1 MKYNIIVSMFVFL
14 FLTACNPDFNTN
26 QKDMKHQSSRK
37 RVKSNQKRL
46 KSNQKRLKSS
56 QKGLKPKTEVDQNQ
70 EANQNQEADQNK
82 ITKNTL
88 LDNLRNLIE
97 KVNKDRKKYVK
108 RLEEEPL
115 NQYGILAF
123 KELFWEGTQDK
134 AADNIEKAKIYRQRT
149 YSVLNDFDTNEFK
162 KFSKITMLSKQQQS
176 LFNSFN
182 SFGATIEDTFVFLLN
197 PNKKDNLEKLEISDL
212 ENLKNSIEKFLS
224 IKTMISTILTQFLL
238 DYESNKNF
246 IKTDTSKLDFYLATI
261 SNQIEEQNA
270 EAIKL
275 KNDIFS
281 IENFKSY

>member
-1 MKYNIIVSMFVFL
+1 MFVFL

-26 QKDMKHQSSRK
+26 QKDVKHQSSRK

-46 KSNQKRLKSS
+46 KSN

-162 KFSKITMLSKQQQS
+162 KFSKITMLSKQQQG

-238 DYESNKNF
+238 DYESNKNS
-246 IKTDTSKLDFYLATI
+246 IKTDNSKLDFYLATI

-281 IENFKSY
+281 IKNFKSY

>member
-1 MKYNIIVSMFVFL
+1 MFFL

-26 QKDMKHQSSRK
+26 QKDVKHQSSRK

-46 KSNQKRLKSS
+46 KSN

-162 KFSKITMLSKQQQS
+162 KFSKITMLSKQQQG

>member
-26 QKDMKHQSSRK
+26 QKDLKHQSSRK

-46 KSNQKRLKSS
+46 KSNQKRLKSN

-70 EANQNQEADQNK
+70 EVDQNK

-197 PNKKDNLEKLEISDL
+197 RNKKDNLEKLEISDL

>member
-14 FLTACNPDFNTN
+14 FLTACNPDFKTN
-26 QKDMKHQSSRK
+26 QKDVKHQSSRK

-46 KSNQKRLKSS
+46 KSNQK
-56 QKGLKPKTEVDQNQ
+56 GLKPKTEVD
-70 EANQNQEADQNK
+70 QNQEADQNK

>member
-1 MKYNIIVSMFVFL
+1 MFVFL

-26 QKDMKHQSSRK
+26 QKDVKHQSSRK

-46 KSNQKRLKSS
+46 KSNQK
-56 QKGLKPKTEVDQNQ
+56 GLKPKTEVD
-70 EANQNQEADQNK
+70 QNQEADQNK

-197 PNKKDNLEKLEISDL
+197 RNKKDNLEKLEISDL

>member
-26 QKDMKHQSSRK
+26 QKDVKHQSSRK

>member
-26 QKDMKHQSSRK
+26 QKDVKHQSSRK
-37 RVKSNQKRL
+37 RV

>member
-14 FLTACNPDFNTN
+14 FLTACNPDFNNN
-26 QKDMKHQSSRK
+26 QKDVKHQSSKK

-46 KSNQKRLKSS
+46 KSNQK
-56 QKGLKPKTEVDQNQ
+56 GLKPKTEVDQNQ
-70 EANQNQEADQNK
+70 EVDQNK

-97 KVNKDRKKYVK
+97 KINKDRKKYVK
-108 RLEEEPL
+108 ILEEEPL

-123 KELFWEGTQDK
+123 KELSWEGAQET

-162 KFSKITMLSKQQQS
+162 KFSEITMLSTQQQG

-182 SFGATIEDTFVFLLN
+182 SFGATIEDTFVFLLC

-238 DYESNKNF
+238 DYESNKNS
-246 IKTDTSKLDFYLATI
+246 IKTDNSKLNSYLATI

-281 IENFKSY
+281 IENLKSY

>member
-26 QKDMKHQSSRK
+26 QKDLKHQSSRK

-46 KSNQKRLKSS
+46 KSNQK
-56 QKGLKPKTEVDQNQ
+56 GLKPKTEVDQNQ
-70 EANQNQEADQNK
+70 EVDQNK

-197 PNKKDNLEKLEISDL
+197 RNKKDNLEKLEISDL

>member
-26 QKDMKHQSSRK
+26 QKDVKHQSSRK

-46 KSNQKRLKSS
+46 KSN

-162 KFSKITMLSKQQQS
+162 KFSKITMLSKQQQG